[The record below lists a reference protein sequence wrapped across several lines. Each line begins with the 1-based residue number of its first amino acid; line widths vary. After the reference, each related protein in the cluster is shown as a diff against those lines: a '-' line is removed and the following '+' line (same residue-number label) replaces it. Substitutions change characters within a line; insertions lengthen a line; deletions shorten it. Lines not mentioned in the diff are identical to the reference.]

1 MENKF
6 QLRSLILGLSLFLG
20 LSILGFFIFRG
31 LKTFSDK
38 DRIVT
43 VKGLAEMDMT
53 ATASEIRI
61 SFSFSGDNLK
71 EVINKADSKKI
82 AILNYLK
89 NNGFENKDISEENI
103 DINDLQRYYETEWQ
117 DGKQVKTK
125 VDRYSASQTL
135 VLKCKDVKT
144 TSDKLEKIELD
155 LISDDLTSN
164 VGSHYTFP
172 ELNTIKPKL
181 IAESTKNARIS
192 GEQFANDS
200 KAKLGKIK
208 TASQGQISIV
218 GDYQTDEEPVST
230 DSESREPYI
239 RRARVVST
247 IVFFLE

>member
-6 QLRSLILGLSLFLG
+6 QLKSLIPGLSLFLG
-20 LSILGFFIFRG
+20 LSVLGLFIFRG

-53 ATASEIRI
+53 ATASAISI

-71 EVINKADSKKI
+71 EVIKKAESKKSSI
-82 AILNYLK
+82 INYLK
-89 NNGFENKDISEENI
+89 NSGFDNKDITEDNI
-103 DINDLQRYYETEWQ
+103 DISDLQKYYEIEWQ
-117 DGKQVKTK
+117 DGKQIKTK
-125 VDRYSASQTL
+125 VDRYSASQNIII
-135 VLKCKDVKT
+135 KCKDVKT
-144 TSDKLEKIELD
+144 TEDKLEKIELD
-155 LISDDLTSN
+155 LISKDLTS
-164 VGSHYTFP
+164 SIESLYTFP
-172 ELNTIKPKL
+172 DLNTIKPKL

-218 GDYQTDEEPVST
+218 GDYQNEEETTSA
-230 DSESREPYI
+230 DSDSRVPFI

>member
-6 QLRSLILGLSLFLG
+6 QLKSLILGLSLFLG
-20 LSILGFFIFRG
+20 LTVLGFFIFRG

-38 DRIVT
+38 DRVVT

-53 ATASEIRI
+53 ATSSTII
-61 SFSFSGDNLK
+61 INYNYSGDNLK
-71 EVINKADSKKI
+71 EVIKKSESKKN
-82 AILNYLK
+82 AILNYLQK
-89 NNGFENKDISEENI
+89 NSFDKKDIVEENI
-103 DINDLQRYYETEWQ
+103 DINDLQKYYEIEWQ

-125 VDRYSASQTL
+125 VDRYTASQT
-135 VLKCKDVKT
+135 VVIHCKDVKAT
-144 TSDKLEKIELD
+144 ENKLEKIELD
-155 LISDDLTSN
+155 LISNDLTSN
-164 VGSHYTFP
+164 VYTVYAFP
-172 ELNTIKPKL
+172 DLNSIKPKL

-218 GDYQTDEEPVST
+218 GDYQSDEETTTS
-230 DSESREPYI
+230 DADDREPYI